1 MDYGGMSQEKDI
13 FLLAF
18 DVPVESRA
26 EFLQA
31 TCGGNETLQRAVET
45 LLEMNTRAGEFLES
59 PALEQLAG
67 NNSAESQHAAELLFL
82 TPSSESG
89 ALGRLDHYEVLEI
102 IGRGGMA
109 IVMRAHDTKLQ
120 REVAVK
126 VLVSS
131 GVTRQSFVR
140 EARAVAAIRDDH
152 VVTIHGVADEG
163 PVPYLVMEFINGG
176 TLEELLR
183 NRGCL
188 EVDEIL
194 AIGTQIASGLAA
206 AHRKGL
212 IHRDVKPSNV
222 LIESEPKRVKLSD
235 FGVAGEVDGP
245 GTTQTGILV
254 GTPNYMSPEQAN
266 GETMDARS
274 DLFSLGSVLY
284 EMCTGKRPF
293 DGPSTVAVL
302 RRVSDDIQP
311 PAYTLNH
318 GIPEELSGLID
329 GLLSKSAANRPS
341 SAEEVAVRL
350 QEIQTLL
357 TSGPAASTRPQRTLT
372 ESAKTTN
379 WWQPVGGL
387 RRVVLAATLMV
398 LGLAAAEASGVTQL
412 GAIIVRLTS
421 TTGNLVIEIED
432 PDARVSIDGTEV
444 TVSGEGSHDVELRAG
459 DYTIRTSREGEPDL
473 SEIVTIERRGNRVV
487 RIHRESPQES
497 LELPVGLVLKHS
509 LVGHLEQI
517 SSLTY
522 SHDGKLLA
530 SGDDFGKVRV
540 WNTLDGTLR
549 YHLPELGTPVSGITF
564 SPDSKYLLTS
574 MTNDGSE
581 GEYPIY
587 IWDASTGEPQGELR
601 QHKRGIFSLSFS
613 ADGKKLLSAG
623 WEPKLFVWDF
633 SARTLENSTPSPTG
647 DWVRSATYSPTGQIA
662 VASGNLVFL
671 IPPDGQVSPP
681 LHQGDGPISF
691 FSPDGSRL
699 AATWWRE
706 GSVHVWDVET
716 RKQLGAW
723 KAHDGKINSAA
734 FSNDKRILA
743 TCGNDRAIRV
753 WNVETQTLLAEEV
766 SVSRVYWLEF
776 SPDGKTLAAG
786 GIDDR
791 LVKLWDVSLPEPTV
805 ATPVQK

>member
-1 MDYGGMSQEKDI
+1 MSQEKEI
-13 FLLAF
+13 FLLAL
-18 DVPVESRA
+18 DVPAEIRT
-26 EFLQA
+26 EFLQK
-31 TCGGNETLQRAVET
+31 TCAGNETLRRAVET
-45 LLEMNTRAGEFLES
+45 LLEINSRAGEFLEA

-67 NNSAESQHAAELLFL
+67 NSSVESQHAAELLFL
-82 TPSSESG
+82 TPSAESG
-89 ALGRLDHYEVLEI
+89 ALGRLDHYEILEI

-163 PVPYLVMEFINGG
+163 PVPYLVMEFISGG

-183 NRGCL
+183 QRGCL

-194 AIGTQIASGLAA
+194 SIGTQIASGLAA

-212 IHRDVKPSNV
+212 IHRDVKPSNI
-222 LIESEPKRVKLSD
+222 LIETEPKRAKLSD
-235 FGVAGEVDGP
+235 FGVAREVDVP
-245 GTTQTGILV
+245 GTTQAGILV
-254 GTPNYMSPEQAN
+254 GTPNYMSPEQVN
-266 GETMDARS
+266 GEALDARS

-293 DGPSTVAVL
+293 DGPTTVAVL
-302 RRVSDDIQP
+302 RRVCDETQP
-311 PAYTLNH
+311 PACKLNP
-318 GIPEELSGLID
+318 GISVELSDLIDRLLAKKAADRPASPEEVG
-329 GLLSKSAANRPS
+329 
-341 SAEEVAVRL
+341 VRL
-350 QEIQTLL
+350 QEIQKRAIPGTV
-357 TSGPAASTRPQRTLT
+357 SSTRHQHVVT
-372 ESAKTTN
+372 ESAEKTKL
-379 WWQPVGGL
+379 WRRIIVW
-387 RRVVLAATLMV
+387 RRVVITVGLMV

-412 GAIIVRLTS
+412 GAFIVRLTS
-421 TTGNLVIEIED
+421 TKGNLVVEIED

-444 TVSGEGSHDVELRAG
+444 AISGEGSHEVELRAG
-459 DYTIRTSREGEPDL
+459 DYTIRTSRDGSPDQSVL
-473 SEIVTIERRGNRVV
+473 VTIQRNENQVV
-487 RIHRESPQES
+487 RIRREAPNES
-497 LELPVGLVLKHS
+497 SELPARLVLKQS
-509 LVGHLEQI
+509 LIGHLEQI

-633 SARTLENSTPSPTG
+633 SARTLDSSTPSPTG

-662 VASGNLVFL
+662 LASGNLVFL

-776 SPDGKTLAAG
+776 SPDGKTLATG

-791 LVKLWDVSLPEPTV
+791 LVKLWDVSLPEP
-805 ATPVQK
+805 AAGNR

>member
-1 MDYGGMSQEKDI
+1 MGYGRMSQEKEI
-13 FLLAF
+13 FLSAL
-18 DVPVESRA
+18 DVPVEIRS
-26 EFLQA
+26 EFLQKS
-31 TCGGNETLQRAVET
+31 CGGNETLLRAVET
-45 LLEMNTRAGEFLES
+45 LLEINTRAGEFLES

-67 NNSAESQHAAELLFL
+67 DNSAESQHAAELLFL
-82 TPSSESG
+82 APSGEPG
-89 ALGRLDHYEVLEI
+89 VLGRLDHYEIIEI
-102 IGRGGMA
+102 VGRGGMA

-126 VLVSS
+126 VLVTS

-152 VVTIHGVADEG
+152 VVTIHGVEDEG

-176 TLEELLR
+176 TLEDRLR
-183 NRGCL
+183 QRGSL

-194 AIGTQIASGLAA
+194 VIGMQIASGLAA

-212 IHRDVKPSNV
+212 IHRDVKPSNI
-222 LIESEPKRVKLSD
+222 LIETEPKRVKLSD
-235 FGVAGEVDGP
+235 FGVAREVDSP
-245 GTTQTGILV
+245 GTTHAGVLV
-254 GTPNYMSPEQAN
+254 GTPNYMSPEQVN
-266 GETMDARS
+266 GETLDARS

-284 EMCTGKRPF
+284 ELCTGKRPF
-293 DGPSTVAVL
+293 DGPTTVAVL
-302 RRVSDDIQP
+302 RRVCDDRP
-311 PAYTLNH
+311 RPVFELNPD
-318 GIPEELSGLID
+318 IPVELSDLID
-329 GLLSKSAANRPS
+329 RLLAKNAADRPALAEDVAARLLQIQELVTAGRSTS
-341 SAEEVAVRL
+341 S
-350 QEIQTLL
+350 
-357 TSGPAASTRPQRTLT
+357 RPHLAGT
-372 ESAKTTN
+372 ESAKKTN
-379 WWQPVGGL
+379 RQWHHISGW
-387 RRVVLAATLMV
+387 RRVVMVIGLLV
-398 LGLAAAEASGVTQL
+398 LGLTATEAAGVTQFGTL
-412 GAIIVRLTS
+412 IVRVIS
-421 TTGNLVIEIED
+421 PKGNLIVEIED
-432 PDARVSIDGTEV
+432 PAAQVSVDGTEI
-444 TVSGEGSHDVELRAG
+444 TISGEGSHAVELRAG
-459 DYTIRTSREGEPDL
+459 EYTIKTSREGAMVQ
-473 SEIVTIERRGNRVV
+473 SEVVTIERQGNRVV
-487 RIHRESPQES
+487 RIRREEADQNPGA
-497 LELPVGLVLKHS
+497 PGLLKLKQS

-574 MTNDGSE
+574 MTNDGSD

-633 SARTLENSTPSPTG
+633 LAKTLDSSTPSPTG

-662 VASGNLVFL
+662 LASGNLVFL

-716 RKQLGAW
+716 QKQLGAW

-776 SPDGKTLAAG
+776 SPDGKTLATG

-791 LVKLWDVSLPEPTV
+791 LVKLWDVSLPEP
-805 ATPVQK
+805 AAGNR

>member
-1 MDYGGMSQEKDI
+1 MSQEKEI
-13 FLLAF
+13 FFSAL
-18 DVPVESRA
+18 DVPPEGRT
-26 EFLQA
+26 EFLRRN
-31 TCGGNETLQRAVET
+31 CGDNETLRKAVET
-45 LLEMNTRAGEFLES
+45 LLEINSRAGDFLAS

-67 NNSAESQHAAELLFL
+67 NDTVESQHAAELLFL
-82 TPSSESG
+82 TPAREPGSI
-89 ALGRLDHYEVLEI
+89 GRIDHYEVLEI
-102 IGRGGMA
+102 VGRGGMA
-109 IVMRAHDTKLQ
+109 IVMRARDTKLQ

-126 VLVSS
+126 VVVTS
-131 GVTRQSFVR
+131 GSTRQNFVR
-140 EARAVAAIRDDH
+140 EARAVAAIQDDH
-152 VVTIHGVADEG
+152 VVTIHGVEDEG
-163 PVPYLVMEFINGG
+163 PVPYLVMEFVNGG
-176 TLEELLR
+176 TLEDFMREHR
-183 NRGCL
+183 TPS
-188 EVDEIL
+188 VSEIL
-194 AIGTQIASGLAA
+194 SIGAQIASGLAA

-212 IHRDVKPSNV
+212 VHRDVKPSNI
-222 LIESEPKRVKLSD
+222 LMESGTKRVKLSD
-235 FGVAGEVDGP
+235 FGVARQVDGP
-245 GTTQTGILV
+245 GATQAGVLV
-254 GTPNYMSPEQAN
+254 GTPNYMSPEQVN
-266 GETMDARS
+266 GAALDARS

-284 EMCTGKRPF
+284 ELCTGKRPF

-302 RRVSDDIQP
+302 RGVSDDRHQSVSEVNCDI
-311 PAYTLNH
+311 PA
-318 GIPEELSGLID
+318 ELSHLID
-329 GLLSKSAANRPS
+329 RLLAKNAVDRPTSADEVSAQLSEIKKLATSELAMSMRPERAATDSAKKTNQSHHISGWRRVAIVVGLL
-341 SAEEVAVRL
+341 L
-350 QEIQTLL
+350 
-357 TSGPAASTRPQRTLT
+357 
-372 ESAKTTN
+372 
-379 WWQPVGGL
+379 
-387 RRVVLAATLMV
+387 
-398 LGLAAAEASGVTQL
+398 LGLTATEAAGVTQFGTL
-412 GAIIVRLTS
+412 IVRVIS
-421 TTGNLVIEIED
+421 PKGNLIVEIED
-432 PDARVSIDGTEV
+432 PAAQVSVDGTEI
-444 TVSGEGSHDVELRAG
+444 TISGEGSHAVELRAG
-459 DYTIRTSREGEPDL
+459 EYTIKTSRDGAMVQ
-473 SEIVTIERRGNRVV
+473 SEVVTIERQGNRVV
-487 RIHRESPQES
+487 RIRREEADQNPGV
-497 LELPVGLVLKHS
+497 PGLLKLKQS

-530 SGDDFGKVRV
+530 SGDDLGKVRV
-540 WNTLDGTLR
+540 WNTVDGTLR

-574 MTNDGSE
+574 MTNDGSD

-633 SARTLENSTPSPTG
+633 SARTLDSSTPSPTG

-662 VASGNLVFL
+662 LASGNLVFL

-716 RKQLGAW
+716 QKQLGAW

-753 WNVETQTLLAEEV
+753 WNVETQTLLAEEL

-776 SPDGKTLAAG
+776 SPDGKTLATG

-791 LVKLWDVSLPEPTV
+791 LVKLWDVSLPDP
-805 ATPVQK
+805 AAGNR

>member
-1 MDYGGMSQEKDI
+1 MNQEKEI
-13 FLLAF
+13 FFSAL
-18 DVPVESRA
+18 DVPPEHRD
-26 EFLQA
+26 EFLRRN
-31 TCGGNETLQRAVET
+31 CGGNETLRKAVET
-45 LLEMNTRAGEFLES
+45 LLEINSRAGDFLAS

-67 NNSAESQHAAELLFL
+67 NNIKESQQAAELLFL
-82 TPSSESG
+82 APSGELGS
-89 ALGRLDHYEVLEI
+89 LGRLDHYEVLEI
-102 IGRGGMA
+102 VGRGGMA
-109 IVMRAHDTKLQ
+109 IVMRARDTKLQ
-120 REVAVK
+120 REVAIK

-131 GVTRQSFVR
+131 GLTRQNFVH
-140 EARAVAAIRDDH
+140 EARAVAAIQDDH
-152 VVTIHGVADEG
+152 VVTIHGVEDEG
-163 PVPYLVMEFINGG
+163 PVPYLVMEFVNGG
-176 TLEELLR
+176 TLEDFLHENSIPR
-183 NRGCL
+183 
-188 EVDEIL
+188 VSEIL
-194 AIGTQIASGLAA
+194 SIGVQTASGLAA
-206 AHRKGL
+206 AHRRGL
-212 IHRDVKPSNV
+212 VHRDVKPGNI
-222 LIESEPKRVKLSD
+222 LIDSSSRRVKLTD
-235 FGVAGEVDGP
+235 FGIARQVNGPESTLAGVL
-245 GTTQTGILV
+245 I
-254 GTPNYMSPEQAN
+254 GTPNYMSPEQVN
-266 GETMDARS
+266 GAELDARS
-274 DLFSLGSVLY
+274 DLFSLGCVLY
-284 EMCTGKRPF
+284 ELCTGHRPF

-302 RRVSDDIQP
+302 RAVSADLHRPVSEVNPDV
-311 PAYTLNH
+311 PA
-318 GIPEELSGLID
+318 ELSNLID
-329 GLLSKSAANRPS
+329 RLLAKNAVDRPASADEVSVLLTEIKKHTTSERVKAL
-341 SAEEVAVRL
+341 SAER
-350 QEIQTLL
+350 
-357 TSGPAASTRPQRTLT
+357 SGT
-372 ESAKTTN
+372 ESAKMTN
-379 WWQPVGGL
+379 RQWRHISRWRPVVIVVGL
-387 RRVVLAATLMV
+387 LL
-398 LGLAAAEASGVTQL
+398 LGLTATEAAGVTQFGTL
-412 GAIIVRLTS
+412 IVRVIS
-421 TTGNLVIEIED
+421 PNGNLIVEIED
-432 PDARVSIDGTEV
+432 PAAQVSVDGTEI
-444 TVSGEGSHDVELRAG
+444 TISGEGSHAVELRAG
-459 DYTIRTSREGEPDL
+459 EYTIKTSREGAAVQ
-473 SEIVTIERRGNRVV
+473 SEVVTIERQGNQVV
-487 RIHRESPQES
+487 RIRREEADRNPG
-497 LELPVGLVLKHS
+497 LPGHLKLKQS

-574 MTNDGSE
+574 MTNDGSD

-633 SARTLENSTPSPTG
+633 SARTLDSSTPSPTG

-662 VASGNLVFL
+662 VASGNMVFL

-681 LHQGDGPISF
+681 LHQGDGPITF

-699 AATWWRE
+699 AAIWWRE
-706 GSVHVWDVET
+706 GAVHVWDAKT
-716 RKQLGAW
+716 QKRLAAW
-723 KAHDGKINSAA
+723 KAHDGEINSAA

-791 LVKLWDVSLPEPTV
+791 LVKLWDVSLPEPEA